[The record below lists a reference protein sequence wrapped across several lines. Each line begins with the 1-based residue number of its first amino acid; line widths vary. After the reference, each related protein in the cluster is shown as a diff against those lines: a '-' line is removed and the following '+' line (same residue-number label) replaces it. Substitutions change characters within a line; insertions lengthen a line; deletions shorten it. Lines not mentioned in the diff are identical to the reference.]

1 MKLDNKIEA
10 YNYRV
15 DVFFKNYITGGE
27 KNYTVEFPEFWL
39 ARKYI
44 QALQDDK
51 DIVNIY
57 LLERISDGSFDI
69 TRKFK

>member
-1 MKLDNKIEA
+1 MEVFSNKN

-15 DVFFKNYITGGE
+15 NVLFKNLGCE
-27 KNYTVEFPEFWL
+27 KRYTVEFPEFWL
-39 ARKYI
+39 AMKYVE
-44 QALQDDK
+44 ALQDDK
-51 DIVNIY
+51 RIVKIF

>member
-1 MKLDNKIEA
+1 MEVFSNKN

-15 DVFFKNYITGGE
+15 DVLFKNLDCE

-39 ARKYI
+39 AKKYAE
-44 QALQDDK
+44 ALQDDK
-51 DIVNIY
+51 KIVNIF